1 MGEFIEAEVEI
12 KLNSEHY
19 DFVQC
24 GENDENK
31 IVLQQFKGES
41 ELVYLTLNGAQVTI
55 SAEDLK
61 VAANSMYE
69 RQLNEERN
77 KSKVLETEIL
87 EMQLKLESLKL
98 KEMEK

>member
-19 DFVQC
+19 DSVQC

-31 IVLQQFKGES
+31 IILQQFKGES